1 MPTCPVL
8 PRPPMSLLPPGG
20 ALQRALLAAFAA
32 AASLSARHFCLQSLG
47 AAIAVLS
54 LSLGQLQ
61 PAVSG
66 RHPLGSSP
74 PPFSAELL
82 AAAARFVPGA
92 RCLCLIVVG
101 ALAPLC
107 FLFSVFQHARPPATP
122 RRLGPPLTERSKTL
136 GLAQAL
142 VLPLA
147 EVCFGHGLDRGLPL
161 GPASVDPIVHARSG
175 SNGARDVCFGGT
187 LETTCRARRWCP
199 FIVIAAGSRALL
211 ELDGLWRRGS
221 RRRGSDR
228 GRGSDRRAGRAGGEH
243 RCERVSGASSV
254 SRLVSGS
261 NQRRPALLAFPGG
274 RENARVMPRLGPR
287 VQGPRPA
294 CFSANRVSP
303 TPKAEARALA

>member
-1 MPTCPVL
+1 MASSISSSHLHRDRRHPRHRLAYVAAVAIVGLAAETVLLHLTQLSHPPGSYMPTCPVL
-8 PRPPMSLLPPGG
+8 PRPPMSLLPPSG

-107 FLFSVFQHARPPATP
+107 FLFSVFQNARPPATP
-122 RRLGPPLTERSKTL
+122 RWLGPPLTQRSKN
-136 GLAQAL
+136 
-142 VLPLA
+142 V
-147 EVCFGHGLDRGLPL
+147 
-161 GPASVDPIVHARSG
+161 GPAS
-175 SNGARDVCFGGT
+175 
-187 LETTCRARRWCP
+187 
-199 FIVIAAGSRALL
+199 
-211 ELDGLWRRGS
+211 
-221 RRRGSDR
+221 
-228 GRGSDRRAGRAGGEH
+228 
-243 RCERVSGASSV
+243 
-254 SRLVSGS
+254 
-261 NQRRPALLAFPGG
+261 
-274 RENARVMPRLGPR
+274 
-287 VQGPRPA
+287 PRP
-294 CFSANRVSP
+294 P
-303 TPKAEARALA
+303 TPGR

>member
-1 MPTCPVL
+1 MSCCAMASSISSSHLHRDRRHPRRRLAYVAAVAIMRCRPIHDAGPAHPPGSYADVSSVL
-8 PRPPMSLLPPGG
+8 PRPPMSLLPPSG

-107 FLFSVFQHARPPATP
+107 FLFSVFQNARPPATP
-122 RRLGPPLTERSKTL
+122 RWLGPPLTQRSKNV
-136 GLAQAL
+136 G
-142 VLPLA
+142 
-147 EVCFGHGLDRGLPL
+147 L
-161 GPASVDPIVHARSG
+161 GPTAGEPVFV
-175 SNGARDVCFGGT
+175 
-187 LETTCRARRWCP
+187 ARR
-199 FIVIAAGSRALL
+199 L
-211 ELDGLWRRGS
+211 
-221 RRRGSDR
+221 
-228 GRGSDRRAGRAGGEH
+228 
-243 RCERVSGASSV
+243 
-254 SRLVSGS
+254 
-261 NQRRPALLAFPGG
+261 
-274 RENARVMPRLGPR
+274 
-287 VQGPRPA
+287 
-294 CFSANRVSP
+294 
-303 TPKAEARALA
+303 